1 MCWRRPLR
9 LLVLPCPL
17 PNMTEVQVGFKQSAV
32 NKGLHLLHSG
42 DMKDIQLPVYFI
54 VVMI

>member
-1 MCWRRPLR
+1 M
-9 LLVLPCPL
+9 LLCPL
-17 PNMTEVQVGFKQSAV
+17 PNMTEVQVGFKQNAV
-32 NKGLHLLHSG
+32 NKGLHLLYSG